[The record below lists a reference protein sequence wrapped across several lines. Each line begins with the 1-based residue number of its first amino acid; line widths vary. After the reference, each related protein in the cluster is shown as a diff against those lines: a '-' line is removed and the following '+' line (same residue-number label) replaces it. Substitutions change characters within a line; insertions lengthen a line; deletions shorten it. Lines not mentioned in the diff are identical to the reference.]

1 MGGLLTP
8 PLPLCPNENEVPPF
22 TPMSSVGEVGDGL
35 TDWLLLSLLLLL
47 PLLLVLF
54 GAGGNFVVGRRLV
67 VSGNID
73 SEFLLQVRNIVRS
86 HK

>member
-47 PLLLVLF
+47 PLLLV
-54 GAGGNFVVGRRLV
+54 FVVGRRLV
-67 VSGNID
+67 VSGNIN
-73 SEFLLQVRNIVRS
+73 SEFLIQVRNIVRS
-86 HK
+86 DK